1 MLACQAAE
9 ELLLIH
15 AVLESL
21 MSVDEDDWNLVIKLT
36 PQAFIGVHVDLAP
49 LKAAAA
55 VEFDEALLH
64 HLA

>member
-1 MLACQAAE
+1 MLARQAAE

-15 AVLESL
+15 AVLEGL
-21 MSVDEDDWNLVIKLT
+21 MSVDEYDGNLVVELASEAIV
-36 PQAFIGVHVDLAP
+36 GVHVDLAP

-55 VEFDEALLH
+55 VEFNETLLH